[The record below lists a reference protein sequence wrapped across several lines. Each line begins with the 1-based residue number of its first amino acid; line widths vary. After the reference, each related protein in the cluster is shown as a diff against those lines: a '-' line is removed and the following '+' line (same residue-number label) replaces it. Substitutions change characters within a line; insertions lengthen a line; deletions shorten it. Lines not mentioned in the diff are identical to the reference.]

1 MNEMDPRP
9 PLSPNPADDSAIEPT
24 PAGDPATG
32 YERAKRIGLGVAC
45 APPPPLPP
53 GYTPPPVPDYLFT
66 KMRPEAWTCRAC
78 CSFWDWV
85 YRPPTEDE
93 LDGACAVCSGVL
105 SAEERKVEVDR
116 LLLAQL
122 RTAAKTMVPS
132 VPVSTMAPPPR
143 PDSKAGRP
151 SSTQRICT
159 VEDAAAI
166 LGCGT
171 TRVYELLN
179 QGLLKSANTF
189 GRKRM
194 FFRSDVEALLN
205 LPTRPPAWERQAEA
219 APAKPRVRRDAKSLA
234 AAIAKLPVK

>member
-1 MNEMDPRP
+1 MADA
-9 PLSPNPADDSAIEPT
+9 PATEPT
-24 PAGDPATG
+24 PVSEQITEG
-32 YERAKRIGLGVAC
+32 ERAKWIGLGAAC
-45 APPPPLPP
+45 APPPRMPP

-85 YRPPTEDE
+85 YRPPTEAE

-116 LLLAQL
+116 LLLAQVS
-122 RTAAKTMVPS
+122 TAAKTVVPP
-132 VPVSTMAPPPR
+132 VPVSTMAAPPR

-151 SSTQRICT
+151 GSMARICT

-166 LGCGT
+166 LGCGPT
-171 TRVYELLN
+171 KVYELLS
-179 QGLLKSANTF
+179 QGLLKPANTF

-205 LPTRPPAWERQAEA
+205 PPTRPPPWKRQAEA